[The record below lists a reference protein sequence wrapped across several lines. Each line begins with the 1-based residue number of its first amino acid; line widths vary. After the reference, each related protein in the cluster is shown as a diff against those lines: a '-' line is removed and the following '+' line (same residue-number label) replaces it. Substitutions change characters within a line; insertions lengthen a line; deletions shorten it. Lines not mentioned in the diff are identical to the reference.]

1 MTNSRPPTPLH
12 ASDYEAIYEAMMETS
27 RGRWF
32 LNEFVD
38 RNRSADTSML
48 LEAIAKLESAINR
61 PQAVPGTDT
70 VFKGLLE
77 MSNAIQ
83 KTREEIASIKA
94 PHDQNSQI
102 LNATEELDS
111 IVRATEIATNDILQ
125 AAENI
130 QEMAWTLRESGV
142 DNDTCDDLD
151 GRATDIY
158 TACSFQDITGQRTQ
172 KVVHVLRYLEAS
184 LHSMIEIWQP
194 DEAAGR
200 SAPPAVEA
208 QQTSAPQ
215 LDQKDNAESDLQQ
228 GQVDNVF
235 SESDLE
241 SFLQETAFQNDT
253 VGDAGSPLYAA
264 PVADFTVSHQ
274 TAPHAPADIKPAE
287 GAAHESAER
296 AAQPPPSPGP
306 AAAAPAAPAPA
317 AQGEAT
323 LAPMPA
329 PETGNTPG
337 PLSATDPAAPENAGV
352 VREGDFKRPTALSVQ
367 TLNDTQKAVLFNAPP
382 HL

>member
-1 MTNSRPPTPLH
+1 MAAQKSAANRAASSSPNQQRTLSLVEALTLAESSIETMRKAIDPLNS
-12 ASDYEAIYEAMMETS
+12 EIY
-27 RGRWF
+27 R
-32 LNEFVD
+32 EF
-38 RNRSADTSML
+38 R
-48 LEAIAKLESAINR
+48 
-61 PQAVPGTDT
+61 
-70 VFKGLLE
+70 
-77 MSNAIQ
+77 
-83 KTREEIASIKA
+83 EIAQEIARAKSDIGGLQANDIRTHKIPEA
-94 PHDQNSQI
+94 GRE
-102 LNATEELDS
+102 LNAVVDATEE
-111 IVRATEIATNDILQ
+111 ATHRIMECAETIMTADPSNPATYHNVIN
-125 AAENI
+125 ENL
-130 QEMAWTLRESGV
+130 MAIFE
-142 DNDTCDDLD
+142 
-151 GRATDIY
+151 
-158 TACSFQDITGQRTQ
+158 ACSFQDITGQRTQ

-194 DEAAGR
+194 DEAAEP

-208 QQTSAPQ
+208 QRTSAPQ
-215 LDQKDNAESDLQQ
+215 LDQKDDAEGDLQQ

-235 SESDLE
+235 SERDLE

-274 TAPHAPADIKPAE
+274 TAPHAPANIKPAE
-287 GAAHESAER
+287 GAAHESAEP
-296 AAQPPPSPGP
+296 AAQPPPSRPGP
-306 AAAAPAAPAPA
+306 AAAPAPAPA

-329 PETGNTPG
+329 PETGNAPG

-352 VREGDFKRPTALSVQ
+352 VREGDYKRPTALSVQ

>member
-12 ASDYEAIYEAMMETS
+12 VSDYEAIYEAMMETS

-38 RNRSADTSML
+38 RNRSADTAML

-70 VFKGLLE
+70 IFKGLLE

-83 KTREEIASIKA
+83 KTREEIASIKV
-94 PHDQNSQI
+94 PDEQNSQI
-102 LNATEELDS
+102 LSATEELDS
-111 IVRATEIATNDILQ
+111 IVSATEIATNDILQ

-142 DNDTCDDLD
+142 DNETCDDLD

-184 LHSMIEIWQP
+184 LHSMIEIWEP
-194 DEAAGR
+194 DEAAGP

-208 QQTSAPQ
+208 QRASAAQ
-215 LDQKDNAESDLQQ
+215 IDQNGDAESDLQQ
-228 GQVDNVF
+228 GQVDDVF

-241 SFLQETAFQNDT
+241 SFLQETAFQDDAI
-253 VGDAGSPLYAA
+253 GDAGSPLYAA
-264 PVADFTVSHQ
+264 PVADFTVHNQ
-274 TAPHAPADIKPAE
+274 TAPHAPADFEPAE
-287 GAAHESAER
+287 GTAHESAM
-296 AAQPPPSPGP
+296 
-306 AAAAPAAPAPA
+306 PAPQA
-317 AQGEAT
+317 PNPAT
-323 LAPMPA
+323 TVAYQNEVAPTPA
-329 PETGNTPG
+329 PETENAPG
-337 PLSATDPAAPENAGV
+337 PLSATDPAAPEDAGV

-382 HL
+382 RL